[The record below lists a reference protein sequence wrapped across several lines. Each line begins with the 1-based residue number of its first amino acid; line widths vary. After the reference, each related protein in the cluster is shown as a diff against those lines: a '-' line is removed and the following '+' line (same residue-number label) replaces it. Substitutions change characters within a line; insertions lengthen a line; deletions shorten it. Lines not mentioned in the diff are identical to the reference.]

1 MKRKP
6 KLFSCLYQ
14 SALQARARKGVNQ
27 GSKSAKEYVWWKA
40 RKNMAHYLCLVGW
53 QGRENMSQVIRA
65 GNHVISL
72 VKARGAAKMKRKAI
86 FFSLLLPVSATQAI
100 FWLEINSRVKPESLL
115 LMIKTKTNCI
125 PIICN
130 IIQRYFDVW
139 ILFTWPKDKPVQ

>member
-40 RKNMAHYLCLVGW
+40 GKNMAHYLCLVGW

-100 FWLEINSRVKPESLL
+100 F
-115 LMIKTKTNCI
+115 
-125 PIICN
+125 
-130 IIQRYFDVW
+130 
-139 ILFTWPKDKPVQ
+139 